1 MSVCLVSI
9 TQNALYHLLCF
20 YGIFLFLE
28 IINDLNEKDSVCGGV
43 DVGTG
48 AFLKPRYLIQS
59 CGEQLNSSN
68 FSRQKLLGMV
78 RLTLSYNICMH
89 NGCIYV

>member
-1 MSVCLVSI
+1 MI
-9 TQNALYHLLCF
+9 K
-20 YGIFLFLE
+20 
-28 IINDLNEKDSVCGGV
+28 NEKDSVCGGV
-43 DVGTG
+43 DAGTG

-59 CGEQLNSSN
+59 CGEHLDSSN

-78 RLTLSYNICMH
+78 RLTVSYNICMH